1 MFPFEEI
8 ANALIVGNA
17 GKVEELT
24 KTAIAQ
30 GVELK
35 ALIDKAFMPGMDTV
49 SEKFRNNEYY
59 VPQVLFAARAMQT
72 GLDLIKPLLTGQEN
86 VYHGKVVVGT
96 SRGDMHDIG
105 KNIVAMM
112 LAGAG
117 FEVIDLGTDIS
128 PQRFVQAVKDE
139 SPQLI
144 GISSLMTTTMPA
156 MKETIDH
163 LKNAGLR
170 DKVKVIIGGAPVT
183 QDFAM
188 EIGADGYAP
197 DGAKGIDLAKELIGK
212 K

>member
-8 ANALIVGNA
+8 ANALIVGNSE
-17 GKVEELT
+17 KVRELT
-24 KTAIAQ
+24 QAAIDQDVDLKT
-30 GVELK
+30 
-35 ALIDKAFMPGMDTV
+35 LIDRSFMPGMDTV

-72 GLDLIKPLLTGQEN
+72 GLDLIKPLLTGKDN
-86 VYHGKVVVGT
+86 VYLGKVVIGT

-117 FEVIDLGTDIS
+117 FEVVDLGTDIS
-128 PQRFVQAVKDE
+128 PQRFVQAVLDE

-156 MKETIDH
+156 MKETIDQ
-163 LKNAGLR
+163 LKSAGLR
-170 DKVKVIIGGAPVT
+170 DNVKVIIGGAPVT
-183 QDFAM
+183 QEFAQ
-188 EIGADGYAP
+188 EIGADGYAQ
-197 DGAKGIDLAKELIGK
+197 DGAKGTDLAKELIK
-212 K
+212 KK